1 MDFGLGRALPRSR
14 QPRRLLAVASV
25 SIGYV
30 RHPGT
35 CFGASA
41 LLWTSFVVPGPDVP
55 SGSGL
60 HIAFRDALKVS
71 DFMEHLEIP
80 TKGVGKVPSLKSPV
94 AFRMRFGRR
103 KVRREDRFVR
113 HAHESAMQALFSQIY
128 V

>member
-1 MDFGLGRALPRSR
+1 MG
-14 QPRRLLAVASV
+14 
-25 SIGYV
+25 
-30 RHPGT
+30 
-35 CFGASA
+35 FGASA

-80 TKGVGKVPSLKSPV
+80 PKGVEKVPSLKSPA
-94 AFRMRFGRR
+94 AFRMQFGRR
-103 KVRREDRFVR
+103 ELGPEDRFAVGVNGN
-113 HAHESAMQALFSQIY
+113 AIQALFSQIY